1 MSRVTNFLLHESP
14 KRNPKFTDHRVTP
27 PDLLHVLT
35 SLQTH
40 PPFLCLKLK
49 SVVRRPPQN
58 EGNVI
63 YNRWKRRHSM
73 YECLLLLD
81 FHFKNGRTH
90 LSTVITMNRLLNKE
104 DTKRHVH
111 SDYTIKDPIV
121 STKKREK
128 GVGILG
134 AFRKMNLDVMNL
146 NTRKPIIH
154 FILLKKTLLRI

>member
-1 MSRVTNFLLHESP
+1 
-14 KRNPKFTDHRVTP
+14 
-27 PDLLHVLT
+27 
-35 SLQTH
+35 
-40 PPFLCLKLK
+40 
-49 SVVRRPPQN
+49 
-58 EGNVI
+58 
-63 YNRWKRRHSM
+63 M